1 MHFLV
6 SEIRLKSQLRQW
18 LDLSMDSKV
27 PPSLLLLSRALYLPE
42 NVSTTE
48 QLQATIASLPASVAA
63 QTTDSISQRR
73 GKINNQA
80 RIEALLV
87 EQAKINEERKESF
100 RHLAD
105 GRLVLDNKTL
115 SLADAA
121 LLENALESVGV
132 QRNKRLLVAKEDLTD
147 LKEEMAD
154 YQEDIQELES
164 LIQTPERNR
173 LVLRESKAA
182 RRLFQSVNRMIHK
195 LEHTVV
201 RMDGPS
207 RTAEQ
212 AIPRDEDEIVSIEEI
227 IASIN
232 RIQAK
237 EDSAKLQKIVQILHH
252 IDQDRD
258 GIVRVDEVMKV
269 NI

>member
-1 MHFLV
+1 
-6 SEIRLKSQLRQW
+6 
-18 LDLSMDSKV
+18 MDSKV

-48 QLQATIASLPASVAA
+48 QLQATIASLPESVAA

-80 RIEALLV
+80 RIEALRV

-154 YQEDIQELES
+154 YQEDIKEMES
-164 LIQTPERNR
+164 LNQTAERNR

-201 RMDGPS
+201 RMDKSVALTNGNVK
-207 RTAEQ
+207 
-212 AIPRDEDEIVSIEEI
+212 DEDEIVSIEEI

-232 RIQAK
+232 RIQAAK

-258 GIVRVDEVMKV
+258 GVVRVDEVMKV
-269 NI
+269 GQFFKCVS